1 MKLIFFDEV
10 KNDSEYPHYN
20 LGAVCIDE
28 SNLAQVEEKISV
40 LSEETFGTRVL
51 SQETEFHAA
60 DIYHRKKHFKSW
72 DDFCSRIHII
82 ERFMEVLSMEEVLLV
97 DIQINCDQLSEG
109 QSADEIS
116 FMFLCERANDLVKSK
131 QYLGMLIGD
140 RESDRMSERFST
152 SLSKYRARGT
162 NFTFGRDIH
171 DLVDSVHFT
180 HSHLS
185 RFLQLA
191 DIYVWLN
198 QFCLRNRGST
208 NKRHQAI
215 LDMFK
220 KESIELFPA

>member
-109 QSADEIS
+109 QSADKIS
-116 FMFLCERANDLVKSK
+116 YMTLLIY
-131 QYLGMLIGD
+131 YL
-140 RESDRMSERFST
+140 
-152 SLSKYRARGT
+152 
-162 NFTFGRDIH
+162 
-171 DLVDSVHFT
+171 
-180 HSHLS
+180 
-185 RFLQLA
+185 
-191 DIYVWLN
+191 
-198 QFCLRNRGST
+198 
-208 NKRHQAI
+208 
-215 LDMFK
+215 
-220 KESIELFPA
+220 